1 MRVCRRTR
9 TTGQVS
15 SLPAIGTEAI
25 ESALSSLVTL
35 RSPRR
40 FIQADGMSAAEK
52 KMCRTYFAF
61 ARRHVVACVLLLSSY
76 SAPAISAT
84 WVPYARLSSP
94 HPAAGNHY
102 GAAVAMSGT
111 TLVVGEPFADV
122 GAGIGAGNV
131 YVYER
136 VGSQWQLVEDL
147 QQQPFNFAYNHA
159 HFGAAVAVSG
169 DKILVG
175 APDADC
181 CIPTVAQIGFWIF
194 YQRDPATGHWV
205 FTDSS
210 SGSEAGEHQGAAVA
224 IDGTIGVSGGPGAGS
239 TGVVYALALDATG
252 NVEAIASSSA
262 QPGLGFG
269 SSVAIV
275 QTPGP
280 LGAQVLVAGA
290 PGYKEGAATNV
301 GAAFVFNFFAGHW
314 HQFQALNASTP
325 QDGNA
330 FGSAV
335 ATSGNRVYVGVPG
348 RNNPHGSPGV
358 GSVDVFVASG
368 PGGGFEFEQAIYTM
382 AQSTD
387 AHVGSSLAYSQDPT
401 PLLYVG
407 APLGNSVATD
417 AGSSFLFDPV
427 SNGSGVTWTEIN
439 RLVLGADAAANDHL
453 GTSVAISGLYA
464 ATGVPLHD
472 GGPGLADSGI
482 VEIFVRDLLF
492 ADGFQ

>member
-1 MRVCRRTR
+1 VEKDMRHP
-9 TTGQVS
+9 Q
-15 SLPAIGTEAI
+15 L
-25 ESALSSLVTL
+25 
-35 RSPRR
+35 
-40 FIQADGMSAAEK
+40 
-52 KMCRTYFAF
+52 AF
-61 ARRHVVACVLLLSSY
+61 AVNRATACGLPFLLLSAS
-76 SAPAISAT
+76 SIAAPGG

-122 GAGIGAGNV
+122 ASGIGAGNV

-136 VGSQWQLVEDL
+136 VGSHWQLVEDL

-210 SGSEAGEHQGAAVA
+210 SGSEAGERQGAAVA
-224 IDGTIGVSGGPGAGS
+224 IDGTIGVSGAPGAGS
-239 TGVVYALALDATG
+239 SGLAYALALDAKG
-252 NVEAIASSSA
+252 NFQTLFPGSA
-262 QPGLGFG
+262 QVGLGFG

-280 LGAQVLVAGA
+280 LGAQVLVVGA

-348 RNNPHGSPGV
+348 RNNPHGAAGV

-368 PGGGFEFEQAIYTM
+368 PGGGFEIEQAIYTM

-427 SNGSGVTWTEIN
+427 SNGSTVTWTEVD
-439 RLVLGADAAANDHL
+439 RLVLGADAAASDHL

-472 GGPGLADSGI
+472 GGAELADSGI
-482 VEIFVRDLLF
+482 VEIFARDLLF

>member
-1 MRVCRRTR
+1 
-9 TTGQVS
+9 
-15 SLPAIGTEAI
+15 
-25 ESALSSLVTL
+25 
-35 RSPRR
+35 
-40 FIQADGMSAAEK
+40 
-52 KMCRTYFAF
+52 MCRTHFAIVP
-61 ARRHVVACVLLLSSY
+61 RHAVACVLLFSLY
-76 SAPAISAT
+76 SAAATSAT

-111 TLVVGEPFADV
+111 TLVVGEPFANV

-136 VGSQWQLVEDL
+136 VGSHWQLVEDV
-147 QQQPFNFAYNHA
+147 QQLPNNFPYNHA
-159 HFGAAVAVSG
+159 HFGAAVAISG
-169 DKILVG
+169 DKMLIG

-181 CIPTVAQIGFWIF
+181 CVPTVAQIGFWFF

-205 FTDSS
+205 FRDSS
-210 SGSEAGEHQGAAVA
+210 SGSEADEHQGAAVA
-224 IDGTIGVSGGPGAGS
+224 IDGTTGVTGGPGAGS
-239 TGVVYALALDATG
+239 SGVAYALALDAKG
-252 NVEAIASSSA
+252 NFQTLFPGSA
-262 QPGLGFG
+262 QAGLGFG

-280 LGAQVLVAGA
+280 LGAQVLVVGA

-301 GAAFVFNFFAGHW
+301 GAAYVFNIVSGYW

-348 RNNPHGSPGV
+348 RDNPNGSAGV

-368 PGGGFEFEQAIYTM
+368 PGGGLEFEQAIYTM

-387 AHVGSSLAYSQDPT
+387 AHVGASLAYSQDPT

-407 APLGNSVATD
+407 APLGNSVAND

-427 SNGSGVTWTEIN
+427 SNGSGVTWTEVD
-439 RLVLGADAAANDHL
+439 RLVLGADAAASDHL
-453 GTSVAISGLYA
+453 GTSVAISGLCA

-472 GGPGLADSGI
+472 GGAGLADSGI
-482 VEIFVRDLLF
+482 VEIFVPDLLF